1 MKLKKL
7 ILQAMVKKLLIA
19 LFIPLLLVLL
29 ATKSDTANSQ
39 IRTKEQL
46 GKKLFFD
53 PILSSDQTI
62 SCASC
67 HNPKFAFA
75 DTVAFSKGIG
85 NNITTRNVPSVMN
98 VLYREVYFWDG
109 RAKTLEEQAIFP
121 IENPVEMNLKIED
134 AVARLTASDEYVKL
148 FKKIL
153 HSKPSKNT
161 LAEVLAAYE
170 KTLETSSTP
179 FDKFAKGDSTA
190 ISESAKRGQ
199 LVFNFQG
206 HCFDCHFGP
215 DFTGDEFK
223 NIGLYNEKE
232 LKDAGRYNISKL
244 ESDKGKFKV
253 PGLRNVALTAP
264 YMHNGMFRTLREVIE
279 YYSTPSKFVQNAI
292 NVDSITANGFSLT
305 EQEKLDLEAFLLALT
320 DSSFTK

>member
-29 ATKSDTANSQ
+29 ATKSDTSNSQ
-39 IRTKEQL
+39 IRSKEQL

-75 DTVAFSKGIG
+75 DTVAFSKGVG

>member
-7 ILQAMVKKLLIA
+7 ILQAMVKKLFIA
-19 LFIPLLLVLL
+19 LFIPLLLLLL
-29 ATKSDTANSQ
+29 ATKSDTSNSQ

-75 DTVAFSKGIG
+75 DTVAFSKGVG

-161 LAEVLAAYE
+161 LAEALAAYE

-232 LKDAGRYNISKL
+232 LKDAGRYNITKL